1 MYARLRASGTE
12 VGAPLG
18 ALDLARANLSS
29 PTVLAFALGG
39 LATIVRSD
47 LRFPQP
53 VYVLLSTYLL
63 LAIGLKGGG
72 ALGQTSFS
80 QVWGP
85 SLAALALGLT
95 IPLGVYWASRRVG
108 GMPVADAAALA
119 AHYGSVSAVTYTAT
133 IAFLGGIGVPFEGF
147 MPALVAV
154 MEVPAIVVAISIAAS
169 RVAGS
174 NLQRGL
180 HDAVTGRSVMLLVGG
195 LVIGFVAGPERLRPV
210 SPFFVDLFQ
219 GVLVLFL
226 LEMGATAAERLG
238 DIRAAGSF
246 LIGLGILAPLL
257 HGAVGVV
264 GGHVAGLSIG
274 GATTLGVLAASAS
287 YIAAPAAVRVALPE
301 ARPSVYLTG
310 ALAITFPFNL
320 IAGIPLYYQLALWV
334 GS

>member
-1 MYARLRASGTE
+1 M
-12 VGAPLG
+12 G
-18 ALDLARANLSS
+18 ALELARVNLSS
-29 PTVLAFALGG
+29 PTVLAFVLGG
-39 LATIVRSD
+39 IATAVRSD

-63 LAIGLKGGG
+63 LAIGLKGGS
-72 ALGQTSFS
+72 ALGQTSLDE
-80 QVWGP
+80 VWAP
-85 SLAALALGLT
+85 ALAALALGVA
-95 IPLGVYWASRRVG
+95 IPLGVFWVSRRIG
-108 GMPVADAAALA
+108 SLPVADAAALA

-133 IAFLGGIGVPFEGF
+133 VAFLAGIGVPFEEF
-147 MPALVAV
+147 MPAMVAI
-154 MEVPAIVVAISIAAS
+154 MEVPAIVVAIAIAAS

-174 NLQRGL
+174 NLRRGV

-195 LVIGFVAGPERLRPV
+195 LVIGFVAGPDRLNPV

-238 DIRAAGSF
+238 DIRRAGAF
-246 LIGLGILAPLL
+246 LIGLGIAAPLL
-257 HGAVGVV
+257 HGALGVV
-264 GGHVAGLSIG
+264 AGHVAGLSLG

-301 ARPSVYLTG
+301 ARPSIYLTA

-320 IAGIPLYYQLALWV
+320 IVGIPLYYQLALWV
-334 GS
+334 GA